1 MACAI
6 KLRGASRHDSIDSW
20 SADVAAVGR
29 TAPRLRSD
37 FAALRADF
45 PALRQLVHGKPL
57 AYLDNAASSQSPT
70 AVHEATAQQQSMNH
84 SNVHRGVHALSERST
99 AAFETARDKVRG
111 FINAASVKEIVF
123 TRGTTESINLV
134 AASFGQ
140 RLRAGD
146 EVLIT
151 WLEHHSNIVPWQ
163 LLCERTG
170 ARLVVAPIRD
180 DGSLDVGA
188 FEARLS
194 ARTKIVAVAHVANA
208 LGTVNPVA
216 DLVAR
221 AHAAGA
227 IALVDG
233 AQAVPHMRVDVRA
246 LDCDFY
252 AFSGHKMFGPTGTG
266 VLYGKS
272 ALLESMPPYQ
282 GGGDMILT
290 VAFEGST
297 YNALPYKFEA
307 GTPNITGVVGLGAAV
322 DYLEHIDFAAVREHE
337 HALLEYAT
345 RRLLADVP
353 GARVIGTAPGKA
365 GVLSFVVEGIHAHD
379 LGTIVDREGVAIRT
393 GHHCAMPV
401 MERFGVAATARAS
414 FAFYN
419 DFQDVDRLIAGLR
432 RAVEIFR
439 G

>member
-1 MACAI
+1 MSVVTAE
-6 KLRGASRHDSIDSW
+6 RS
-20 SADVAAVGR
+20 
-29 TAPRLRSD
+29 APRLTRD
-37 FAALRADF
+37 FAALRKDF
-45 PALRQLVHGKPL
+45 PALHQLVHGKPL
-57 AYLDNAASSQSPT
+57 AYLDNAASSQSPK
-70 AVHEATAQQQSMNH
+70 AVHEAIAIQQSLNH
-84 SNVHRGVHALSERST
+84 SNVHRGVHQLSERST
-99 AAFETARDKVRG
+99 AAFEGARQKVQR
-111 FINAASVKEIVF
+111 FINASATSEVVF
-123 TRGTTESINLV
+123 TRGTTDSINLV
-134 AASFGQ
+134 AASFGRGLQ
-140 RLRAGD
+140 PGD
-146 EVLIT
+146 EILIT

-180 DGSLDVGA
+180 DGSLDVAA
-188 FEARLS
+188 FEQRLNE
-194 ARTKIVAVAHVANA
+194 RTRIVALAHVSNA
-208 LGTVNPVA
+208 LGTINPVA
-216 DLVAR
+216 ELAAM
-221 AHAAGA
+221 AHDAGA
-227 IALVDG
+227 VVLVDG
-233 AQAVPHMRVDVRA
+233 AQAAPHLRVDVQA

-266 VLYGKS
+266 VLYGKR

-290 VAFEGST
+290 VSFERST

-307 GTPNITGVVGLGAAV
+307 GTPNITGIVGLGATV
-322 DYLEHIDFAAVREHE
+322 DYLEAIDFTAVAEHE
-337 HALLEYAT
+337 RALLDHAAE
-345 RRLLADVP
+345 RLLAEIP
-353 GARVIGTAPGKA
+353 GARLIGTTPHKA
-365 GVLSFVVEGIHAHD
+365 SVLSFVVEGIHAHD

-419 DFQDVDRLIAGLR
+419 NQDDVDRLLAGLK

>member
-1 MACAI
+1 MTMA
-6 KLRGASRHDSIDSW
+6 
-20 SADVAAVGR
+20 
-29 TAPRLRSD
+29 TAYAQVPQLKRD
-37 FAALRADF
+37 FAALRKDF
-45 PALRQLVHGKPL
+45 PALHQLVHGKPL

-70 AVHEATAQQQSMNH
+70 PVHEAMAQQQRLDH
-84 SNVHRGVHALSERST
+84 SNVHRGVHELSERST
-99 AAFETARDKVRG
+99 AAFEGAREKVRR
-111 FINAASVKEIVF
+111 FINAASTAEVVF

-140 RLRAGD
+140 RLEAGD

-151 WLEHHSNIVPWQ
+151 ALEHHSNIVPWQ

-170 ARLVVAPIRD
+170 AALVVAPIRD
-180 DGSLDVGA
+180 DGSLDVAA
-188 FEARLS
+188 FDALLKP
-194 ARTKIVAVAHVANA
+194 RTRIVALAHVSNA

-216 DLVAR
+216 ELVAK
-221 AHAAGA
+221 AHGAGA
-227 IALVDG
+227 AVLVDG
-233 AQAVPHMRVDVRA
+233 AQAVPHMRVDVQA

-266 VLYGKS
+266 VLYGKR

-290 VAFEGST
+290 VSFARST

-307 GTPNITGVVGLGAAV
+307 GTPNITGVIGLGAAV
-322 DYLEHIDFAAVREHE
+322 DYLEALDFAAVAKHE
-337 HALLEYAT
+337 HALLEQASQ
-345 RRLLADVP
+345 RVLAEVA
-353 GARVIGTAPGKA
+353 GARLIGTAPGKA
-365 GVLSFVVEGIHAHD
+365 SVLSFVIDGIHAHD
-379 LGTIVDREGVAIRT
+379 VGTIVDSEGVAIRT

-419 DFQDVDRLIAGLR
+419 NLGDVDRLIAGLSK
-432 RAVEIFR
+432 AVEIFR

>member
-1 MACAI
+1 MT
-6 KLRGASRHDSIDSW
+6 
-20 SADVAAVGR
+20 AVELP
-29 TAPRLRSD
+29 ALRLRRD
-37 FAALRADF
+37 FAVVRADF

-57 AYLDNAASSQSPT
+57 AYLDSAASSQSP
-70 AVHEATAQQQSMNH
+70 AVVHDAVAVQQRLNH
-84 SNVHRGVHALSERST
+84 SNVHRGVHTLSERST
-99 AAFETARDKVRG
+99 AAFEAAREKVRA
-111 FINAASVKEIVF
+111 FVNAASVKEVVF

-140 RLRAGD
+140 RLAAGD

-163 LLCERTG
+163 LLCERSG

-180 DGSLDVGA
+180 DGSLDVAA

-194 ARTKIVAVAHVANA
+194 KRTKIVGMAHVANS
-208 LGTVNPVA
+208 LGTINPVA
-216 DLVAR
+216 ELTAK
-221 AHAAGA
+221 AHAVGA
-227 IALVDG
+227 VVLVDG

-290 VAFEGST
+290 VTFERST

-322 DYLEHIDFAAVREHE
+322 DYLQAIDFAAVRDHE

-353 GARVIGTAPGKA
+353 GARVIGTAPVKA
-365 GVLSFVVEGIHAHD
+365 GVLSFVVDGIHAHD

-419 DFQDVDRLIAGLR
+419 NFDDIDRLIAGLR

>member
-1 MACAI
+1 MT
-6 KLRGASRHDSIDSW
+6 
-20 SADVAAVGR
+20 VAAAQQHP
-29 TAPRLRSD
+29 APRLRRD
-37 FAALRADF
+37 FAALRRDF
-45 PALRQLVHGKPL
+45 PALTQLVHGKPL

-70 AVHEATAQQQSMNH
+70 AVHEAIAAQQRLNH
-84 SNVHRGVHALSERST
+84 SNVHRGVHQLSERST
-99 AAFETARDKVRG
+99 AAYEGARAKVQR
-111 FINAASVKEIVF
+111 FVNAASSAEIVF

-134 AASFGQ
+134 AASFGR
-140 RLRAGD
+140 RLEAGD

-170 ARLVVAPIRD
+170 AKLVVAPIRD
-180 DGSLDVGA
+180 DGSLDVGG
-188 FEARLS
+188 FEQRLGR
-194 ARTKIVAVAHVANA
+194 RTRIVALAHVSNA
-208 LGTVNPVA
+208 LGTINPVA
-216 DLVAR
+216 ELTAK
-221 AHAAGA
+221 AHDAGA
-227 IALVDG
+227 VVLVDG
-233 AQAVPHMRVDVRA
+233 AQAVPHLRVDMQA

-266 VLYGKS
+266 VLYGKRS
-272 ALLESMPPYQ
+272 LLEAMPPYQ

-290 VAFEGST
+290 VSFERST

-322 DYLEHIDFAAVREHE
+322 DYLEAIDFSAVGEHE
-337 HALLEYAT
+337 HALLERAT
-345 RRLLADVP
+345 ALLLAEVP
-353 GARVIGTAPGKA
+353 GVRLIGTAPRKA
-365 GVLSFVVEGIHAHD
+365 SVLSFVIDGIHAHD
-379 LGTIVDREGVAIRT
+379 IGTIVDREGVAIRT

-419 DFQDVDRLIAGLR
+419 NHDDVDRLIAGLK